1 MSKEVTPVTINI
13 LDKEYVIS
21 CPPSEEKDLL
31 AAAQMLSQQMK
42 ELRQGGKVIGAERIA
57 VMAGLNIAHQII
69 KQQSGRNDVNKGISN
84 RISMLQNKVETAL
97 GNYRQMELTN

>member
-1 MSKEVTPVTINI
+1 MSKDVSPVTINI

-31 AAAQMLSQQMK
+31 AAAQMLNQQMK

-57 VMAGLNIAHQII
+57 VMAGLNFAHEML

-84 RISMLQNKVETAL
+84 RIQVLQNKVESAL
-97 GNYRQMELTN
+97 GNYRQMELSS

>member
-1 MSKEVTPVTINI
+1 MSEDVTPVTINI

-21 CPPSEEKDLL
+21 CPPDEEKALL

-57 VMAGLNIAHQII
+57 VMTGLNIAHQMM
-69 KQQSGRNDVNKGISN
+69 KQQSGRNDMNTGISN
-84 RISMLQNKVETAL
+84 RVQMLQSKVESAL
-97 GNYRQMELTN
+97 GNYRQMELSS